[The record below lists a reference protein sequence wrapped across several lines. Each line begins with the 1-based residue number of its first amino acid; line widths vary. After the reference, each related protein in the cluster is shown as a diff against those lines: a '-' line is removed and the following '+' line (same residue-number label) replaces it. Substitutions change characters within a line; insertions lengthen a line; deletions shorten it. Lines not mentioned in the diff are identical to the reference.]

1 MGSFFQGKTKVTQA
15 VDPLQQQGLDAY
27 MNALNPISSYL
38 GGQVDNFM
46 RQPTYTGQ
54 TYADLDPLQQQY
66 YNQAGNF
73 AGNQMGSANA
83 LGAGAMNNYNATADY
98 GTRISAFGDLL
109 KNPNGGFNMGAAL
122 ANSPMAQNIIDASSR
137 DITRNLGSNL
147 AQLDRTAVGGGNT
160 NSIRAGMMEGTM
172 AGLAGDRIA
181 DVGAQVRQDMFN
193 QGVGQY
199 NNNIG
204 QQANALGML
213 QGANSSAAGNMLN
226 GFNLGNSALGTMSGA
241 GNFMNQYNQGAM
253 DDAAKQFY
261 LAQDR
266 PLELANNYMS
276 LFNPLASFDGGAGYS
291 GAQTGPSGASMMGD
305 AFNMIGTG
313 MTLFCWV
320 AREVYGQ
327 HNHSWLIFRHWMF
340 AHSPRWFFKLY
351 ATYGAS
357 FAQFIADKPKAKR
370 LVKHFMDRVVRKYGG
385 VHGSL

>member
-1 MGSFFQGKTKVTQA
+1 MGSFFKGKTKVTQSI
-15 VDPLQQQGLDAY
+15 DPLQQQGFDAY
-27 MNALNPISSYL
+27 MNALNPISNYL
-38 GGQVDNFM
+38 GGQIGGMMAN
-46 RQPTYTGQ
+46 PTYGGQ
-54 TYADLDPLQQQY
+54 TYAGLDPMQQQY

-73 AGNQMGSANA
+73 AGNQMGNANA
-83 LGAGAMNNYNATADY
+83 LGTGASTN
-98 GTRISAFGDLL
+98 GAFG
-109 KNPNGGFNMGAAL
+109 MGNSL
-122 ANSPMAQNIIDASSR
+122 ANSPMAQSIIDASSR
-137 DITRNLGSNL
+137 DIKRNLGSNL

-160 NSIRAGMMEGTM
+160 NSIRAGMMEGTR
-172 AGLAGDRIA
+172 AGLADDTLARISA
-181 DVGAQVRQDMFN
+181 DVRQNMFN

-199 NNNIG
+199 NTNIG

-213 QGANSSAAGNMLN
+213 QGANASAAGNMLN
-226 GFNLGNSALGTMSGA
+226 GFNLGNSALGMMSGA

-253 DDAAKQFY
+253 DNAAEQFY
-261 LAQDR
+261 LGQDR
-266 PLELANNYMS
+266 PFQLAGNYMN
-276 LFNPLASFDGGAGYS
+276 LFSPLSSFNGGAGGS
-291 GAQTGPSGASMMGD
+291 SSQTGPSGADKIGD
-305 AFNMIGTG
+305 VANIIGTG

-357 FAQFIADKPKAKR
+357 FAQFIADKPNAKR

>member
-276 LFNPLASFDGGAGYS
+276 LFNPLASFNGGTGYS

>member
-15 VDPLQQQGLDAY
+15 VDPLQQKGFDAY

-38 GGQVDNFM
+38 GGQIGNM
-46 RQPTYTGQ
+46 MANPTYGGQ
-54 TYADLDPLQQQY
+54 TYAGLDPLQQQY

-73 AGNQMGSANA
+73 AGNQMGNANA
-83 LGAGAMNNYNATADY
+83 LGTGAANNYNATSGY
-98 GTRISAFGDLL
+98 GNQIANFTNMLS
-109 KNPNGGFNMGAAL
+109 NPNGAFGMGNSL

-172 AGLAGDRIA
+172 TGLAGDRIA
-181 DVGAQVRQDMFN
+181 DIGAQVRQDMFN

-199 NNNIG
+199 NTNIG

-213 QGANSSAAGNMLN
+213 QGANASAAGNMLN
-226 GFNLGNSALGTMSGA
+226 GFNLGNSALGMMSGA

-253 DDAAKQFY
+253 DDAANQY
-261 LAQDR
+261 YMAQDR
-266 PLELANNYMS
+266 PFQLASNYMG
-276 LFNPLASFDGGAGYS
+276 LFNPLASFNGSAGYS
-291 GAQTGPSGASMMGD
+291 GAQTGPSGADKIGTV
-305 AFNMIGTG
+305 ANILGTG
-313 MTLFCWV
+313 MSLFCWV

-351 ATYGAS
+351 VSYGAS
-357 FAQFIADKPKAKR
+357 FARFIADKPKAKR